1 MKSFRPTAHKSDFG
15 KPDSGW
21 RTRFYTIV
29 FEADTRAG
37 KAFDI
42 ALMVVI
48 VLSVLTVIVE
58 SVPTI
63 RAYQFQTLYA
73 LEWVFTLLFTLE
85 YVLRLLCVKRP
96 LRYVFSFFG
105 IIDLLSILPNYIAF
119 FVPEAHAL
127 IDIRL
132 LRMLRVFRVL
142 KLPRYFDES
151 QILMEALRNSRHKIA
166 VFLGTIFILCIILG
180 TLMYLVE
187 GPANGFTSIPTS
199 MYWAVV
205 TLTTTGYGDIHPK
218 TPFGQFITAL
228 VMLMGYGII
237 ALPTGIVGAELAMSM
252 SRRKPTTRTCTQCL
266 TEGHDAGAG
275 FCKDCG
281 SALPPYLT

>member
-1 MKSFRPTAHKSDFG
+1 MKPSKIRQDAFG

-21 RTRFYTIV
+21 RTRFHTVV

-37 KAFDI
+37 RAFDI
-42 ALMVVI
+42 GLMAVI
-48 VLSVLTVIVE
+48 VLSVLTVILD

-63 RAYQFQTLYA
+63 RARQFQTLFV
-73 LEWVFTLLFTLE
+73 LEWIFTVLFTIE
-85 YVLRLLCVKRP
+85 YVLRLACVKRP
-96 LRYVFSFFG
+96 LRYALSFFG
-105 IIDLLSILPNYIAF
+105 LIDLMSILPTYIAF
-119 FVPEAHAL
+119 FMPEAHAL

-132 LRMLRVFRVL
+132 LRMLRVYRVL

-180 TLMYLVE
+180 TLMYLIE
-187 GPANGFTSIPTS
+187 GPANGFTSIPTA

-218 TPFGQFITAL
+218 TPFGQAVTSL

-252 SRRKPTTRTCTQCL
+252 SRKKPTTRTCTQCL
-266 TEGHDAGAG
+266 SEGHEADAAY
-275 FCKDCG
+275 CKDCG
-281 SALPPYLT
+281 SRLSPYLSGT